1 MAKAS
6 ANVVYNNFTGGLIT
20 EASPL
25 NFPEN
30 AAQTIDNVLLS
41 RDGRIKRRLGIDY
54 EAGYAITDTSKTSVT
69 FDDHAVAAFR
79 WDNVGNDATVSVGV
93 IQIGNELWFTDLYAT
108 SPSATLLNG
117 GVSIR
122 LNSSTVGTD
131 INGNEIISFAPA
143 LGVLVFAS
151 KEMESPYY
159 LEYDATLDTF
169 STTKVDIEVRDFW
182 GVDDGLEVNERPTSL
197 SIEHEYNLKNQGW
210 PDANITA
217 VAYPSNAEV
226 WTLGKDS
233 SDVFQSSLLLK
244 QDFGNTPAPKGRY
257 ILDAFNRGDS
267 RVALSGVVGLSN
279 DEETGRLSAVGFYA
293 SRIWY
298 SGVES
303 SVTDGGETSPD
314 YTGYL
319 FFSQILKSKA
329 DLGKCYQSA
338 DPTSE
343 HDSLLVASDGG
354 FVVIPEA
361 SRIYRVEPVQDRLV
375 IFAENGIWE
384 VRGSDST
391 FAADDF
397 QVGKISNLGV
407 TNARAVV
414 NAEGQIFYWSKGGIY
429 ALVPDAN
436 TYTLSGGFKPQN
448 VSESTVQSYYLDIPS
463 VGKANAEG
471 FYDVGSRQIR
481 WLYND
486 SDSYTGVTLKNKYNR
501 ELVLDLTLSAFSTIT
516 INELDAESPFVAG
529 YLSTPNFLT
538 VSETQIVVAGE
549 DVVQVGAEDVV
560 IISSVRGRG
569 VSTRKY
575 LTIVPSATTYSFT
588 LSNYNNTSFLDWE
601 AKDAVGVD
609 AAGVLETGDTTF
621 GDIMRNKQITYLV
634 AHFDR
639 TETEF
644 VDNAGVIELDK
655 PSGCL
660 IQARWSFSDS
670 GNSGKYGTPFQAYRF
685 NRNFVSGGAAT
696 PFDYGHSVI
705 TTKNKIRGR
714 GKAIRFRITTE
725 AGKDLQLIGWAI
737 NVTGITNV

>member
-54 EAGYAITDTSKTSVT
+54 EAGYAITDTSKATTT
-69 FDDHAVAAFR
+69 FDYHAVTSFR
-79 WDNVGNDATVSVGV
+79 WDNVGNNASISVGV
-93 IQIGNELWFTDLYAT
+93 IQIGNELWFTDLFAT

-117 GVSIR
+117 GASIR
-122 LNSSTVGTD
+122 LNASTVGSD

-159 LEYDATLDTF
+159 LEYNSAADTF
-169 STTKVDIEVRDFW
+169 SASKIDIDVRDQW
-182 GVDDGLEVNERPTSL
+182 GVEDSLAIDERPTLL
-197 SIEHEYNLKNQGW
+197 SDEHEYNLKNQGW
-210 PDANITA
+210 PDDKIAL
-217 VAYPSNAEV
+217 VAFPSNADI
-226 WTLGKDS
+226 WTIGKDS
-233 SDVFQSSLLLK
+233 SDNFSKALLLK
-244 QDFGNTPAPKGRY
+244 QEFGNTPAPKGRY
-257 ILDAFNRGDS
+257 ILDAFNRGAS
-267 RVALSGVVGLSN
+267 RLEQSSVAVLPN
-279 DEETGRLSAVGFYA
+279 DVENGRLSAVGFYA

-303 SVTDGGETSPD
+303 DVADGTETSPD

-343 HDSLLVASDGG
+343 HDSLLVPSDGG

-397 QVGKISNLGV
+397 QVGKISNIGV
-407 TNARAVV
+407 TNGRAVV
-414 NAEGQIFYWSKGGIY
+414 NAEGQLLYWSKGGIY

-436 TYTLSGGFKPQN
+436 TGGFKPQN
-448 VSESTVQSYYLDIPS
+448 VSETTIQSYYLDIPS

-471 FYDVGSRQIR
+471 FYDVGSRQVR

-486 SDSYTGVTLKNKYNR
+486 SDSYNGVTLKYKYNR
-501 ELVLDLTLSAFSTIT
+501 ELILDLTLSAFSTIT
-516 INELDAESPFVAG
+516 INEIDTESPFVAG
-529 YLSTPNFLT
+529 YLSTPNFVT
-538 VSETQIVVAGE
+538 VSETQVVVVGE
-549 DVVQVGAEDVV
+549 EIVQVGTEDVTATTV
-560 IISSVRGRG
+560 VRSRG

-575 LTIVPSATTYSFT
+575 LTIIPSATTYSFT
-588 LSNYNNTSFLDWE
+588 LSNYNSFDFLDWKI
-601 AKDAVGVD
+601 KDGVGVD
-609 AAGVLETGDTTF
+609 AAAVLETGDSTF

-644 VDNAGVIELDK
+644 VDNAGVLELNN

-670 GNSGKYGTPFQAYRF
+670 GNSGKYGNSFQAYRF
-685 NRNFVSGGAAT
+685 NRNFISGGSGTA
-696 PFDYGHSVI
+696 FDYGHSVI

-737 NVTGITNV
+737 SVTGTTNV